1 MTSPEGFGRSD
12 HLCWSY
18 RTDDDRR
25 DAVVTWLADGLRLGQ
40 QAFYVA
46 DRSPQELM
54 ADLAA
59 LPEVDELV
67 ASGSVAVFPTS
78 QLYDLSRPIDPVEQL
93 AIYDRAVRAAIDSGF
108 DGIRVAADITSL
120 VADPGRRSTHVHWEQ
135 VADRYIARQPLAP
148 LCLFDATRIRSLD
161 AVVCVHP
168 LRHTGAADAEF
179 GVWSGADGVIVLEG
193 EIDGLTSPVLSD
205 VLAGLPHGDRD
216 AIDVSALRFLDGR
229 SAFILHDALR
239 SRRAAG
245 HDVVLAGANEQLR
258 RLWAM
263 CGFDDTWFAAA

>member
-1 MTSPEGFGRSD
+1 
-12 HLCWSY
+12 
-18 RTDDDRR
+18 
-25 DAVVTWLADGLRLGQ
+25 
-40 QAFYVA
+40 
-46 DRSPQELM
+46 
-54 ADLAA
+54 
-59 LPEVDELV
+59 
-67 ASGSVAVFPTS
+67 VFPTS
-78 QLYDLSRPIDPVEQL
+78 QLYDLSRPIDPAEQL

-120 VADPGRRSTHVHWEQ
+120 VADPGRRLAHVHWEQ

-148 LCLFDATRIRSLD
+148 LCLYDATRIRSLD
-161 AVVCVHP
+161 VVVCVHP
-168 LRHTGAADAEF
+168 LRHAGAADAKF

-205 VLAGLPHGDRD
+205 VLAGLPHGGSRD

-239 SRRAAG
+239 RRRAAG

-258 RLWAM
+258 RLSAM

>member
-1 MTSPEGFGRSD
+1 M
-12 HLCWSY
+12 
-18 RTDDDRR
+18 
-25 DAVVTWLADGLRLGQ
+25 TWLADGLRLGQ

-67 ASGSVAVFPTS
+67 ATGSIAVFPTS

-120 VADPGRRSTHVHWEQ
+120 VADPGRRSAHVHWEQ

-168 LRHTGAADAEF
+168 LRHTGATDAEF
-179 GVWSGADGVIVLEG
+179 GVWSGPDGVTVLEG